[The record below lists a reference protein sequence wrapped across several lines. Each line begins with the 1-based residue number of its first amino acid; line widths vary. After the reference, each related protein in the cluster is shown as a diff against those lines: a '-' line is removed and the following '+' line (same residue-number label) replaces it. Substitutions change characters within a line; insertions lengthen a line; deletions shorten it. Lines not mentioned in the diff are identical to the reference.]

1 MFTRLV
7 IGIKH
12 AIHCTIKDIDDK
24 LKNGNLKEE
33 EREKLLNKKSEIE
46 ERSMKRKEMEEYT
59 EYTNSREVPDVV
71 EYGCEGKVEGV
82 RKG

>member
-1 MFTRLV
+1 
-7 IGIKH
+7 
-12 AIHCTIKDIDDK
+12 
-24 LKNGNLKEE
+24 
-33 EREKLLNKKSEIE
+33 
-46 ERSMKRKEMEEYT
+46 MKRKEMEEYT